1 MKFKLRHMEVFRAV
15 MLTGSTN
22 GAAQLLFVSQPAV
35 SRLLAYTEQSL
46 GLKLFERE
54 KGKLIPTAEA
64 RLLFLEVDS
73 LYERAVQVDDFARH
87 LTTQP
92 QGVLSVCTSP
102 SLALNFIPPVV
113 AQLREAW
120 PQVRLK
126 YRTTLIA
133 DMPNELLGR
142 KVEVAISVLP
152 LEHPNLVIEPLVA
165 GRMVCI
171 VPEGHALAQVGD
183 SVGLAQIAQH
193 PLILYSRHIPFGQL
207 VAGALQRA
215 GVAWDSAVDIE
226 RAENACA
233 LVRAGVGVGIVD
245 EFSVGGAGWPGL
257 RVLRIQEDIPLT
269 LSIVRSRFEQS
280 SRLALEFIRLLK
292 AHAKHNAVASSG
304 RLAMSAK

>member
-15 MLTGSTN
+15 MITGSTS

-35 SRLLAYTEQSL
+35 SRLLGYTEQSL

-73 LYERAVQVDDFARH
+73 LYERAVQVDEFARH
-87 LTTQP
+87 LATQP
-92 QGVLSVCTSP
+92 RGVLSLCTSP

-113 AQLREAW
+113 ARLREAW

-126 YRTTLIA
+126 YRTTLIS
-133 DMPNELLGR
+133 DMPGELLAR
-142 KVEVAISVLP
+142 KAEVAISVLP
-152 LEHPNLVIEPLVA
+152 LENPNLVIEPLVA
-165 GRMVCI
+165 GRMVCV
-171 VPEGHALAQVGD
+171 VPDGHALAD
-183 SVGLAQIAQH
+183 RPSASLAEIATH

-207 VAGALQRA
+207 VAGAFQHA
-215 GVAWDSAVDIE
+215 GVEWDSAVDIE

-233 LVRAGVGVGIVD
+233 LVRAGVGIAIVD

-257 RVLRIQEDIPLT
+257 RVVRIEEEIPLT

-280 SRLALEFIRLLK
+280 SRLAQAFIRLLK
-292 AHAKHNAVASSG
+292 AHAAALNRS
-304 RLAMSAK
+304 